1 VFDDPSII
9 TLPKPLQQRID
20 SFARSLLQPVQSFD
34 FSTPPLE
41 PALVPPESVSWR
53 IFKNPAS
60 VFIGGVAAVLLEF
73 GEPRVRD
80 GVWQHTSFRTDPL
93 NRLQRTGLAAMVT
106 IYGPRSKAEAMIAAV
121 VRRHDRVTGQTREGE
136 PYHANDP
143 VLLDWVQAT
152 AGFGFTEAY
161 HAYVRNLTADER
173 RSLFRES
180 APIARLYGAVGAPS
194 SQQELET
201 LFEAMKPRLAA
212 SPIIF
217 EFVEIMK
224 RAPIL
229 PAPGRPMQKML
240 LKAAV
245 EILPPWVR
253 ERLGLEGRWALN
265 PFERTFIR
273 AMAKAS
279 DRLVLPSSPAVQSC
293 RRLGLPDTYL
303 YQSCLYR
310 SRGNAGRG

>member
-1 VFDDPSII
+1 MFDDPGII
-9 TLPKPLQQRID
+9 PLPKPLRHRID
-20 SFARSLLQPVQSFD
+20 SFARSLLQPDQAFD
-34 FSTPPLE
+34 FSTPPFE
-41 PALVPPESVSWR
+41 PALVSPESVSWR
-53 IFKNPAS
+53 VFKNPVS

-80 GVWQHTSFRTDPL
+80 GVWQHSSFRTDPL
-93 NRLQRTGLAAMVT
+93 TRLQRTGLAAMVT
-106 IYGPRSKAEAMIAAV
+106 VYGPRSKAEAMIAGV

-161 HAYVRNLTADER
+161 HAYVRHLTEEER
-173 RSLFRES
+173 HSLFAES
-180 APIARLYGAVGAPS
+180 VPIARLYGAVGAPS
-194 SQQELET
+194 SQQDLDL
-201 LFEAMKPRLAA
+201 LFEAMKARLAA

-217 EFVEIMK
+217 EFLEIME
-224 RAPIL
+224 RTPIL
-229 PAPGRPMQKML
+229 PAPARPMQKVL

-253 ERLGLEGRWALN
+253 KRLGLEGPWALN
-265 PFERTFIR
+265 PVERALVRT
-273 AMAKAS
+273 MAKAS

-293 RRLGLPDTYL
+293 RRLGLPDDYL
-303 YQSCLYR
+303 YR
-310 SRGNAGRG
+310 R